1 MLTIIA
7 YFYIVTGIIWIFP
20 ITFCC
25 APCLMLRI
33 EAVKKKNKWYADN
46 PNLIKICCC
55 CSKKMR
61 KKGTTDDA
69 EAQNTEDQDKE

>member
-1 MLTIIA
+1 
-7 YFYIVTGIIWIFP
+7 
-20 ITFCC
+20 
-25 APCLMLRI
+25 MLRI